1 MSIPDGT
8 VTFLFTDIESST
20 KLAQQFPESIQN
32 ELEKHHAILNEV
44 IKSHNG
50 FIFEIIGDAFC
61 AAFTNPG
68 DAIKSAY
75 EIQKRLLT
83 ENFNG
88 ISIKVRI
95 GIHTGKAEWSG
106 RRYIGYI
113 TLARTHRVMSAAFGG
128 QILVS
133 NDCHNISRDA
143 FHNSMSYRDLGERRL
158 KDLIQPMRIFQVISP
173 DLPAEFP
180 PLKTLDARPN
190 NLPVQ
195 LTNFIGREKEIEE
208 VKKSL
213 AETHLLTLAGPG
225 GTGKTRLCLQA
236 AAEVIDDFA
245 NGVWFVDLAPLKDE
259 KLLLQTVAH
268 VIGVKEIPKTE
279 LLNTITDFLKEK
291 EILILL
297 DNCEHIIDSCSLLA
311 ETLISN
317 CPELKIMATSREALR
332 CRGETMYYVTSLELP
347 DLNSDTT
354 FEKLTQYESVRF
366 FIEKAVSLKQGFQV
380 TNSNAP
386 YVAEICHKLD
396 GIPLAIELAAARI
409 KVLSVEQISERLNDR
424 FNLLISGNRTALP
437 RQQTLRALI
446 DWSHDLLS
454 VKEKLLWKRL
464 SVFAG
469 GWTIEA
475 AEKVCSCEEL
485 KQNEILDILSNLVD
499 KSLVIYDEQTNR
511 YSMLETIRQYGEE
524 KLDAA
529 LELDEIMKRHLSY
542 YVEFAGMAKIN
553 LSGSEQKNWMNRLD
567 DESSN
572 FQVALVSSIVRGYR
586 LKGIQLVLSVC
597 RYWEV
602 RGFISQAKNWLK
614 EFLNSPE
621 EIPEIEKAGLLQW
634 SGTFEWITGN
644 YANAKSFYEEGF
656 LIHSKLNN
664 KTGIAVSLNNLGLI
678 YNITGEHEKSKE
690 YTEQSHKIFS
700 ELGDKAQMAD
710 SLLNLGSTLINL
722 NDMEKAKS
730 VFEEC
735 LVMYREIGDTR
746 GIGMILTNLGS
757 IHGYNKDYESARVYF
772 EESLSIQRELQ
783 DRRNLAF
790 TVGNLGSIL
799 SSMEHHEKAQE
810 YLEESIRINTEIG
823 NKKGLADSLNLLGF
837 DLFTVGDVRN
847 SIYNHKES
855 LKKYIDLADKERACV
870 CILGIAEALSGFDES
885 GSSLL
890 LGAVGEVLKR
900 SNGIFDEDTRTIF
913 DGTFSLLREKLGE
926 EKFNAAFEEGKKMK
940 IDEAVK
946 LALAI
951 NEL

>member
-1 MSIPDGT
+1 MNIPDGT

-20 KLAQQFPESIQN
+20 KLAQQFPDIIQT
-32 ELEKHHAILNEV
+32 ELEKHHSILNEI

-50 FIFEIIGDAFC
+50 FIFEIVGDAFC
-61 AAFTNPG
+61 TAFGNPK
-68 DAIKSAY
+68 DAVRSAY

-106 RRYIGYI
+106 KRYIGYI
-113 TLARTHRVMSAAFGG
+113 TLARTHRVMSAAYGG

-133 NDCHNISRDA
+133 TDCFDIIRDTTQNNIS
-143 FHNSMSYRDLGERRL
+143 FRDLGERRL
-158 KDLIQPMRIFQVISP
+158 KDLIQPMRIFQIISP
-173 DLPAEFP
+173 DLPSEFP

-208 VKKSL
+208 VKKLLS
-213 AETHLLTLAGPG
+213 ETHLLTLAGPG

-259 KLLLQTVAH
+259 KLLLQTVAQ
-268 VIGVKEIPKTE
+268 VIGVKENPETE

-291 EILILL
+291 ELLILL

-311 ETLISN
+311 ETLISK
-317 CPELKIMATSREALR
+317 CPKLKIMATSREALR
-332 CRGETMYYVTSLELP
+332 CRGELMYYVTSLELP
-347 DLNSDTT
+347 DLNPDTT

-366 FIEKAVSLKQGFQV
+366 FIEKAVSIKPGFQV
-380 TNSNAP
+380 STLTAP

-396 GIPLAIELAAARI
+396 GIPLAIELAAARV

-454 VKEKLLWKRL
+454 AKEKILWNRL

-499 KSLVIYDEQTNR
+499 KSLVIFNEQSNR
-511 YSMLETIRQYGEE
+511 YRMLETIRQYGEE
-524 KLDAA
+524 QLDN
-529 LELDEIMKRHLSY
+529 LSELDEIMKRHLTY
-542 YVEFAGMAKIN
+542 YVEFAGTAKIN
-553 LSGSEQKNWMNRLD
+553 LSGFEQKYWMNRLD

-572 FQVALVSSIVRGYR
+572 FQVALVSSIVRGNR
-586 LKGIQLVLSVC
+586 LKGIQLVLFIC

-621 EIPEIEKAGLLQW
+621 DIPEMEKAGLLQW

-644 YANAKSFYEEGF
+644 YENAKSFYEKSF
-656 LIHSKLNN
+656 LINKELNN

-690 YTEQSHKIFS
+690 HTEQSYKIFS
-700 ELGDKAQMAD
+700 ELGDKALMAD

-722 NDMEKAKS
+722 NEPDKARS

-735 LVMYREIGDTR
+735 LKVYREIGDAR
-746 GIGMILTNLGS
+746 GVGMILTNIGS
-757 IHGYNKDYESARVYF
+757 LYGMKNEYETSRIYF
-772 EESLSIQRELQ
+772 EESLAIQRELQ
-783 DRRNLAF
+783 DRRNLAY

-799 SSMEHHEKAQE
+799 SSMGHHKKAQE
-810 YLEESIRINTEIG
+810 YLEESIRLNTEIG
-823 NKKGLADSLNLLGF
+823 NKKGLSDSLNMLGF
-837 DLFTVGDVRN
+837 DLFKVGDVTY

-855 LKKYIDLADKERACV
+855 LKLKIELSDSHGISV
-870 CILGIAEALSGFDES
+870 CILGIAEALSGSDESRSALLIGAAEEVRKSSDGKFDEETES
-885 GSSLL
+885 
-890 LGAVGEVLKR
+890 
-900 SNGIFDEDTRTIF
+900 IFNS
-913 DGTFSLLREKLGE
+913 TFSLLKEKLGE
-926 EKFNAAFEEGKKMK
+926 KKFEAAFEEGKKMK
-940 IDEAVK
+940 FDEAVK
-946 LALAI
+946 LALASS
-951 NEL
+951 E